1 MNNWIALSAEAP
13 KVIRDDAGVPV
24 EWTLLHIGENPICQE
39 GRDGAITLTGEDMA
53 AIIGYHRKKGE
64 AIPVDSE
71 HYLFT
76 LAQSKQ
82 LDEAETLRL
91 FPGAV
96 AALGYGELELAGDEL
111 RIRVRWM
118 PTAYEMLKEK
128 IYKYFSPVIRG
139 LDRGPLRVTSV
150 AMTNTPAINNLDA
163 LAASAR
169 TTGGCLKKV
178 ALRHSDGSDKSD
190 GSDNKDNRGM
200 KCRTQTGANRP
211 RKEPN
216 MGKIEKAL
224 GRLLGRDAVALEGEV
239 GEEAQAQIAAEIEAK
254 SDLIEQVKALLG
266 LGAEAGLPEI
276 VAALKAEIERA
287 KEAEAKQKQVDDLL
301 AQQEKQEHDRLVNEG
316 RAEGKIT
323 DADME
328 YVNSLDSKALSAHLA
343 HTSVKVP
350 KRMPIAERTPA
361 PDAAALT
368 AEDRAAIRRLRLD
381 PAKYL
386 NTKQERMK

>member
-1 MNNWIALSAEAP
+1 MNNWISLSAEAP

-24 EWTLLHIGENPICQE
+24 EWTLLHVGENPICQE

-111 RIRVRWM
+111 RIRVRWT
-118 PTAYEMLKEK
+118 PAAYEMLKEK

-150 AMTNTPAINNLDA
+150 AMTNTPAINDLDA
-163 LAASAR
+163 LAASALAR
-169 TTGGCLKKV
+169 P
-178 ALRHSDGSDKSD
+178 APSDRSDKSDKSD
-190 GSDNKDNRGM
+190 GLDKKRGAPPH
-200 KCRTQTGANRP
+200 QPAAEAA

-216 MGKIEKAL
+216 MGEIEKAL
-224 GRLLGRDAVALEGEV
+224 GRLLGRDAVALAGEA
-239 GEEAQAQIAAEIEAK
+239 GEEAQAQTAAEIEAK
-254 SDLIEQVKALLG
+254 ADLIEQIKALLG

-276 VAALKAEIERA
+276 VAALKAEIDRA
-287 KEAEAKQKQVDDLL
+287 KEAEAKQKQIDDLL
-301 AQQEKQEHDRLVNEG
+301 AQQEKQEHERLVNEG

-350 KRMPIAERTPA
+350 KRMPVAERTPA

-381 PAKYL
+381 PEKYL
-386 NTKQERMK
+386 ATKQERMK